1 MQYICGRSPDQNC
14 VGWRELTH
22 AEWQTKKLIFE
33 VKLETDIKMIDING
47 RLAQNPQ
54 HTSLTVKFFI
64 FASSKIKLPQKEFCK

>member
-22 AEWQTKKLIFE
+22 AEWQTKKLFFE
-33 VKLETDIKMIDING
+33 VKLETDMKMIDVNG

-54 HTSLTVKFFI
+54 HTS
-64 FASSKIKLPQKEFCK
+64 